1 MGRPENNPNE
11 TMFLQ
16 KLGECSKGINLEL
29 EIQVLV
35 FMRFF
40 KKRSNHLP
48 EE

>member
-16 KLGECSKGINLEL
+16 KLGECSKGIKL